1 MAAATTE
8 ILRAIGRVQ
17 ATADETRSAVRD
29 ELAAF
34 AARLDTIEA
43 RIETREQSEALA
55 AAREEGKAAALKAI
69 GFKTTDLVTDAAT
82 AATSQADAA
91 ALRRIAV
98 RVLRWIWPLLLA
110 GLGLGGAE
118 IAGGIHGGS
127 GSKKQST
134 TRARKR
140 GAVGGHGSPARLST
154 PDDRRHTSNPVAS
167 PAEPKK

>member
-34 AARLDTIEA
+34 ASRLDTIEA

-69 GFKTTDLVTDAAT
+69 GYKTDLVTDAAT

-140 GAVGGHGSPARLST
+140 GAVGGHGSPTGLST
-154 PDDRRHTSNPVAS
+154 PDDRRHTSDPNAS

>member
-34 AARLDTIEA
+34 ASRLDTIEA

-55 AAREEGKAAALKAI
+55 AAREEGKVAALKAI
-69 GFKTTDLVTDAAT
+69 GFKTTDVVTDAAT

-118 IAGGIHGGS
+118 IAGGIHGSS
-127 GSKKQST
+127 GSKKQT

-140 GAVGGHGSPARLST
+140 GAVGGHGGPTGLST
-154 PDDRRHTSNPVAS
+154 PDDRRHTSDPNAS